1 MATVETNSKGNLR
14 EIAGLFFKLG
24 CIAFG
29 GPAAHIAMMEEEVVQ
44 KRKWMTEQHFLDLIG
59 ATNLIPGPNSTE
71 LTMHCGQE
79 RAGWK
84 GLLVAGISF
93 IFPAALVTAL
103 FAHLYLSY
111 GTLPDVAP
119 FIFGIK
125 PAVLAIIASAAH
137 KLSKKAIT
145 SNFYAVVGVLVFL
158 LSLKGINEFTL
169 LFATAILG
177 ILLSFRSAKSVPS
190 VTIVPYFLGTT
201 GISHMPPL
209 QLFLSFLKI
218 GSILYGSGY
227 VLFAFLD
234 TELVQTGWLT
244 RQVLLDAVAV
254 GQLTPGPIL
263 TTATFIGWQLHG
275 FYGALLATLGI
286 FLPSFV
292 FVLLLNP
299 ILPKIRA
306 SAKISRVLDLVN
318 VAAVAL
324 IFSVCAQMG
333 TEILIDWKPLS
344 IAILSFIAVFFYK
357 KLSSIYII
365 IGGSILGYLL
375 HLIG

>member
-177 ILLSFRSAKSVPS
+177 ILLSLRSAKSVPS

-344 IAILSFIAVFFYK
+344 IGILSFIAVFFYK

>member
-125 PAVLAIIASAAH
+125 PAVLSIIASAAH

-201 GISHMPPL
+201 GIGHMPPL

-365 IGGSILGYLL
+365 IGGSILGYLS